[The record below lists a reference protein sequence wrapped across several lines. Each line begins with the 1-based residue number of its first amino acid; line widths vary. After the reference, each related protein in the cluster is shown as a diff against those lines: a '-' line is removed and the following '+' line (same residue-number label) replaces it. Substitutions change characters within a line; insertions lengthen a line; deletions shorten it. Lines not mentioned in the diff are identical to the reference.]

1 MSCVLFFLFF
11 FLTSFSLMYFL
22 KYISTLL
29 FCCSMSPPPLF
40 FNHFCRFVF
49 FLYFILQLAIC
60 SGFAFWLC
68 VFISFVFS
76 CLISFLGSYVCL
88 VVLFLFVL
96 FDSVFTSFVCVHVFP
111 CFCFCVILLLPF
123 VWSFVCI
130 FFLNPLYCCNEQ
142 LQGLGS
148 PTGSQV

>member
-1 MSCVLFFLFF
+1 MLFR
-11 FLTSFSLMYFL
+11 S
-22 KYISTLL
+22 
-29 FCCSMSPPPLF
+29 F

-88 VVLFLFVL
+88 VVLLLFDLFGSVLFLVCVCVSLFLFLFV
-96 FDSVFTSFVCVHVFP
+96 SFYF
-111 CFCFCVILLLPF
+111 LPF
-123 VWSFVCI
+123 V
-130 FFLNPLYCCNEQ
+130 
-142 LQGLGS
+142 
-148 PTGSQV
+148 